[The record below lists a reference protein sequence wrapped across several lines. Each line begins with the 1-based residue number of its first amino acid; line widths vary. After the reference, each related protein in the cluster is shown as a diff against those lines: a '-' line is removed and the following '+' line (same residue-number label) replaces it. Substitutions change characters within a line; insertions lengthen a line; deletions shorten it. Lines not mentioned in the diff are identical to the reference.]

1 MKLFLIAGHGE
12 GDSGAVGGGYTEA
25 ERVRALAAKIK
36 ELGGEAV
43 ILGDTSK
50 ISSSKRDS
58 LQTNTICHLLFLSLY

>member
-36 ELGGEAV
+36 ELGREAV

-50 ISSSKRDS
+50 NWYRDKLISTTTSRKI
-58 LQTNTICHLLFLSLY
+58 QTF